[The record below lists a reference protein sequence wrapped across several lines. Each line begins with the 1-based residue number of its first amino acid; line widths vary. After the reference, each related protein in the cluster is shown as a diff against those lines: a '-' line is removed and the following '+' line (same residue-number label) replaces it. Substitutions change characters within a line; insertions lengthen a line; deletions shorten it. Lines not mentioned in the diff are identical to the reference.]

1 MVEQDVEKILADI
14 RNQVIGAMAVD
25 ATPPATNGSSYAPVA
40 VASELIAVR
49 HEYPS
54 LTVLARSWDRLPPLV
69 SNRSGAAAR
78 FELWL
83 KAKIK
88 RLLKWITWEQVNFN
102 AATHHTF
109 LEIVETLSIVE
120 QNSSILRN
128 QLALEAQTT
137 RELLDQQRHL
147 LEQQTEKLNDQKI
160 ELAVE
165 IRSRREQ
172 LDSQQTTLVQQ
183 QATLIQQQALLKEQQ
198 EQLTTQRSL
207 FSDKQAEVNEQV
219 EALQKLLGQFADH
232 FEQSDAKFTQLDK
245 RFQQLDPRLAKFDL
259 KFQQADDQIQQFD
272 SRVQKFASQ
281 VEQIDSQIK
290 NEESQ
295 FQEEQRVVAET
306 RFKQLVEEFRERDER
321 LLDEL
326 RVTFKQLSLEL
337 TESQVLQDRARRELE
352 TRIQKLE

>member
-14 RNQVIGAMAVD
+14 RNQVIGAMAVE
-25 ATPPATNGSSYAPVA
+25 ATPPATNGSNHAQVP
-40 VASELIAVR
+40 VASEFVPVR

-69 SNRSGAAAR
+69 SNRSGTSAR
-78 FELWL
+78 LELWL

-109 LEIVETLSIVE
+109 LEIVETLSVFE
-120 QNSSILRN
+120 QNLAILRN
-128 QLALEAQTT
+128 QLALDSQAA
-137 RELLDQQRHL
+137 RELLDQQRRL

-160 ELAVE
+160 ELAAE

-183 QATLIQQQALLKEQQ
+183 QAALVQQQVLLEEQQ
-198 EQLTTQRSL
+198 EQLNTQRL
-207 FSDKQAEVNEQV
+207 FGDKQAEVNERV
-219 EALQKLLGQFADH
+219 EALQKSLDEFAGH
-232 FEQSDAKFTQLDK
+232 FEQSDAKFAQLDQ
-245 RFQQLDPRLAKFDL
+245 RFQQLDPRLAKFEL
-259 KFQQADDQIQQFD
+259 KFQQVDGQIQQFD
-272 SRVQKFASQ
+272 SRVQQ
-281 VEQIDSQIK
+281 VDSQIK

-306 RFKQLVEEFRERDER
+306 RFKQLVDEFRERDER